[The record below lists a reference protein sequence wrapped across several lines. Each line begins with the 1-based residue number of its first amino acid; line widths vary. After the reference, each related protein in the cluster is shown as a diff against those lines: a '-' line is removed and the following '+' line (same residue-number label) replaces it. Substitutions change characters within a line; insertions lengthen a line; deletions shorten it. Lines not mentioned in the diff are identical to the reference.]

1 MKLKF
6 GTKLSYGIGGLA
18 DNTMY
23 TLTGTYLLF
32 FLTTVVGLSPAIA
45 GTITALGS
53 VWEAICGPIVG
64 YSSDNIETRFGK
76 RKPFLLASAF
86 PVAIVSTLLFTTID
100 AGDGFKIV
108 YYTIMVLLFWTA
120 FAGFFVP
127 YMTWGSDLTED
138 YDERTVLRSYAYVFN
153 QIGMAV
159 GMVLPTMIVDLLV
172 GMDKTVETGW
182 QAVGIFSGVCAGGA
196 LLICALTNKTTDIK
210 DFKKAENHEKVLSF
224 KKIKEMFAEY
234 LEILTLKPIRFII
247 GSSVL
252 YLIANTIFSSD
263 RVYYLSYNLNFSSEQ
278 ISLTMLVITLAGV
291 AFIPFIATFAKKF
304 DKKHV
309 FTVGLGASG
318 ILMMALRFVGVESM
332 AMVIVVCLIYSV
344 ANTCYWQLMPSM
356 IYDVCEVEELCS
368 GTRHSGAVI
377 SLQALSESVSMA
389 LGFQLLGINLQLAGF
404 DSEVAVQGQTALTW
418 VSNNFTFIPGL
429 CMILAVVAILKYPLD
444 KKLFDRVVAAIKK
457 EKAGE
462 ESERVEILHLLGVH
476 NKYVD

>member
-6 GTKLSYGIGGLA
+6 ATKLSYGIGGLA

-32 FLTTVVGLSPAIA
+32 FLTTVAGISPAVA

-64 YSSDNIETRFGK
+64 FSSDNIETRFGK

-86 PVAIVSTLLFTTID
+86 PVAIVTTLLFTSID
-100 AGDGFKIV
+100 ASDGFKV
-108 YYTIMVLLFWTA
+108 AYYTIMVLLFWTS

-138 YDERTVLRSYAYVFN
+138 YNERTVLRSYAYVFN
-153 QIGMAV
+153 QIGMAI

-172 GMDKTVETGW
+172 SMDKSIETGW
-182 QAVGIFSGVCAGGA
+182 QAVGLFAGVCAGGS
-196 LLICALTNKTTDIK
+196 LLICALTNKTTDVK
-210 DFKKAENHEKVLSF
+210 GFVKPQHKEKILSVG
-224 KKIKEMFAEY
+224 KIKEMFAEY
-234 LEILTLKPIRFII
+234 FQILKLKPIRFII
-247 GSSVL
+247 GASVM

-263 RVYYLSYNLNFSSEQ
+263 RVYYLSYNLGFTSEQ
-278 ISLTMLVITLAGV
+278 ISLTMLVITVAGIV
-291 AFIPFIATFAKKF
+291 FIPFIARLSEKF

-309 FTVGLGASG
+309 FTYGIGGAG
-318 ILMMALRFVGVESM
+318 IIMMALRFVGVESM
-332 AMVIVVCLIYSV
+332 AMVVVVCLVYSV

-368 GTRHSGAVI
+368 GSKHSGAVI

-389 LGFQLLGINLQLAGF
+389 VGFQILGINLELAGF
-404 DSEVAVQGQTALTW
+404 NSEIAEQTQTALTW
-418 VSNNFTFIPGL
+418 VSHNFTFIPGL
-429 CMILAVVAILKYPLD
+429 LMVLVVVAILKYPID
-444 KKLFDRVVAAIKK
+444 KNLYERVVKAIALR
-457 EKAGE
+457 KAGQENEGE
-462 ESERVEILHLLGVH
+462 ELKKILGV
-476 NKYVD
+476 K